1 MKALSTLV
9 ALMLFVIAGCSQAPA
24 DRPAEVHFF
33 YGEHEVVAGIAEDL
47 SFEGAIRERG
57 EAVGFFGTVRAE
69 GDSEAYL
76 VDIVVAREAEAGEIR
91 QRINTVF
98 LAQVDKAVVIGQ
110 VDDVSFRLMLH
121 K

>member
-9 ALMLFVIAGCSQAPA
+9 TVMLLVIAGCSQAPA

-47 SFEGAIRERG
+47 SFEGAIREHD
-57 EAVGFFGTVRAE
+57 EAVGFYGTLHAE
-69 GDSEAYL
+69 GDAGAYL

-98 LAQVDKAVVIGQ
+98 LAQVDEAVVIGQ